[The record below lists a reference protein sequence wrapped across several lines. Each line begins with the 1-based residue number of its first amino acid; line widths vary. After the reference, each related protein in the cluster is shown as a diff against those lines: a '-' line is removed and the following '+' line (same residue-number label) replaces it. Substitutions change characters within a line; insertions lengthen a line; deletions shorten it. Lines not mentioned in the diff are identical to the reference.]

1 MLEPSRKAKL
11 DVLRKEQARIAK
23 MNTVSISVIEK
34 VKTFTDKLLPAIVK
48 SKKPDKFYKQIE
60 KYMVQQYG
68 DLYLQYKDE
77 ILNSLNQSG
86 IEQRHLI
93 ELTLSEPVKWATPVV
108 AYKTLPTS
116 ERFKITNMMLQKSAI
131 AKRTEILAKRVTT
144 IVAKGYDSGHSIK
157 EIQAKLDIELGFRDK
172 SGVLNEKGIDLIK
185 QGKFSHMN
193 GHIYENY
200 RIARTE
206 TMRMANI
213 QTYDTFDAV
222 DRNNKRL
229 KLISILDARTRQ
241 QSAQMNGQISNA
253 EGMFKYPDG
262 NFYKLGQAPARW
274 SINDRETS
282 VIIFQ

>member
-34 VKTFTDKLLPAIVK
+34 VKTFTDKLLPAIAK

-68 DLYLQYKDE
+68 DLYLQYKDD

-86 IEQRHLI
+86 IEQRHLV
-93 ELTLSEPVKWATPVV
+93 ELTLSEPVKWSTPVV

-131 AKRTEILAKRVTT
+131 AKRAEILAKRVTA
-144 IVAKGYDSGHSIK
+144 IVAKGYDGGQSIK
-157 EIQAKLDIELGFRDK
+157 EIQAKLDIELGFRNK
-172 SGVLNEKGIDLIK
+172 SGVLNEKGIELIK
-185 QGKFSHMN
+185 QGKFAHTN

-206 TMRMANI
+206 PMRMANI

-222 DRNNKRL
+222 DRDDKRL
-229 KLISILDARTRQ
+229 KLISILDARTRH

-253 EGMFKYPDG
+253 EGLFKYPDG
-262 NFYKLGQAPARW
+262 KLYKLGQAPARW
-274 SINDRETS
+274 SINDRESSYIVFT
-282 VIIFQ
+282 